1 MVQRTRANMK
11 TFELTSLRL
20 GALYDAGHT
29 ALLVGNRGKRCICQQ
44 IDEKGDGVYHHSQRK
59 TLKSALWKT
68 GVYHRARLVSTAAI
82 IFLFFFLKKERLMF
96 CLGWVSDRGTSA
108 VIRPL
113 RVPWRFS
120 VRLAPFRL
128 AQCLFC
134 KLPFESWCVFICVPV
149 CYVAPFWAKI

>member
-11 TFELTSLRL
+11 TFELTTLRL
-20 GALYDAGHT
+20 GVLYYAGHT
-29 ALLVGNRGKRCICQQ
+29 ALCVGNRGKRYICQQ
-44 IDEKGDGVYHHSQRK
+44 IGEKGNGVYHHSQRK
-59 TLKSALWKT
+59 TLKRALWKT
-68 GVYHRARLVSTAAI
+68 GVYHRARWVSTAAI
-82 IFLFFFLKKERLMF
+82 TFSILFLKKERFMF